1 MKKILLTFTL
11 LSLINS
17 YSFSQENNTEVNSDT
32 KKKWWENIKQSTT
45 FGGYVIG
52 KASFNDQDLDSK
64 NKTHSTFDIRL
75 IRAYVN
81 GKLWDFKYGLQMEM
95 NGVAGTGTEK
105 GPRVIDAWTEWC
117 KYKFASIKFGEFKRG
132 FTFENP
138 MNPWD
143 VGFTSNSQ
151 VISKLAGMSDRV
163 GEHSSGGRDLGLQ
176 LQGDLFTSKKDGHSF
191 LHYQIGIYNGQGIN
205 HADENNTKDIIGGIW
220 VSPVKDLCIGAFG
233 WAGNYTKTVDGKDI
247 TVDRNRLAFGLK
259 YESKWTVRGEYVT
272 SQGHKISDYNINGN
286 EITVS
291 GNDRADGWYVMVGAP
306 ATSHCKIYG
315 KWDVYRDDKTFNK
328 QKSIYAA
335 AVNYYFHKNFKLQ
348 AEYQFVNDKSY
359 VGDQHYN
366 VGEIQLYWRF

>member
-1 MKKILLTFTL
+1 MKKTL
-11 LSLINS
+11 LILTLISLFHLNA
-17 YSFSQENNTEVNSDT
+17 FSQDNDSKD
-32 KKKWWENIKQSTT
+32 KKKWWENIKQNTT

-75 IRAYVN
+75 MRAYVN

-95 NGVAGTGTEK
+95 NGVSGTSTEK
-105 GPRVIDAWTEWC
+105 GPRIIDAWAEWC
-117 KYKFASIKFGEFKRG
+117 KYKFASIKFGEFKRA

-151 VISKLAGMSDRV
+151 VITKLAGMSDRV

-191 LHYQIGIYNGQGIN
+191 LHYQIGVYNGQGIN
-205 HADENNTKDIIGGIW
+205 HADENNTKDIIGGLW

-233 WAGNYTKTVDGKDI
+233 WAGNYTKTVNGKDI
-247 TVDRNRLAFGLK
+247 TVDRNRMAIGLK

-272 SQGHKISDYNINGN
+272 SQGHKISDYTVDENGT
-286 EITVS
+286 TVS
-291 GNDRADGWYVMVGAP
+291 GNDHADGWYVMVGAP

-315 KWDVYRDDKTFNK
+315 KWDVYRDDKTSDS

-335 AVNYYFHKNFKLQ
+335 VVNYYFHKNFKIQ
-348 AEYQFVNDKSY
+348 AEYQFVEDNSY
-359 VGDQHYN
+359 SGDQHYN